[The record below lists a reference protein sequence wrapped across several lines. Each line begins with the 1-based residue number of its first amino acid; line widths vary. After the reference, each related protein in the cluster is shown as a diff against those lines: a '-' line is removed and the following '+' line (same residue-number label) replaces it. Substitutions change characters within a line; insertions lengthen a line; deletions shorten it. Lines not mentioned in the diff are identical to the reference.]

1 MTTSTQIHLISRPT
15 GTPVPADFRTVVQ
28 ELPGLRDGEVRVR
41 NEFVS
46 VDPYMRGRMNDTKS
60 YVPPF
65 QLGEAMTGGAVGRV
79 IETTVETLPVGTAVL
94 HPLGWRD
101 VAQGPAAQFSK
112 LPEAGIPLS
121 LYLGAAGMTGQTA
134 YVGLLRI
141 AALKE
146 GDVVFIS
153 AAAGAVGSIA
163 GQVARLLGA
172 SKVIG
177 SAGSAGKVAR
187 LKERYGYDEAFN
199 YRDGPVR
206 DQLRAA
212 APEGIDVYFDNV
224 GGDHLEAALDV
235 LNQDGRVALSGAIS
249 AYNATEKPKGPD
261 NLGNIVTRRLRLEG
275 FIVGDHPDLQPEFA
289 QRMTGWLADGS
300 VVSDETVIDGI
311 DNAVEAFLGMMA
323 GTTTGKAV
331 VRI

>member
-1 MTTSTQIHLISRPT
+1 MTTSTQIHLMSRPT
-15 GTPVPADFRTVVQ
+15 GSPVPADFRTVME
-28 ELPGLRDGEVRVR
+28 ELPGLQDGEVRVR

-46 VDPYMRGRMNDTKS
+46 VDPYMRGRMNDAKS

-65 QLGEAMTGGAVGRV
+65 RLGEAMTGGAVGRV
-79 IETTVETLPVGTAVL
+79 IESTADSLPVGTAVL
-94 HPLGWRD
+94 HSLGWRD
-101 VAQGPAAQFSK
+101 IAQGPAALFST

-141 AALKE
+141 AALTE

-177 SAGSAGKVAR
+177 SAGSAAKVAQ
-187 LKERYGYDEAFN
+187 LKDRYGYDEAFN
-199 YRDGPVR
+199 YRDGSVR

-235 LNQDGRVALSGAIS
+235 LNQGGRVALSGAIS

-275 FIVGDHPDLQPEFA
+275 FIVGDHPDLEPEFA
-289 QRMTGWLADGS
+289 QRMAAWLADGS

-311 DNAVEAFLGMMA
+311 DNAVEAFLGMMG
-323 GTTTGKAV
+323 GTTTGKTV